1 MGNFTI
7 PCYPRG
13 RFTRPETSAPRWHS
27 IVIPCTQLTMPMF
40 NCPCLPTVQ
49 AVLRRVLVLVFFLYP
64 YTLVHAALPEP
75 AATPI
80 DRIMVV
86 VNDEIITQSE
96 LNLRLDEIS
105 KRIASQKIQAPP
117 ENVLKKQVLER
128 LILERLQLQVAKQM
142 GLEAS
147 NDRLDAALQ
156 NIAAQNRMSLTEL
169 YKTMAKDGLSEA
181 ALREQIRQQI
191 IIQQL
196 VEREIGNRISV
207 SESEMENFSTSN
219 ESRDGGA
226 EYNISH
232 ILISVP
238 ESATPEILQQT
249 RQRAEALL
257 QTLRN
262 GAAFDQA
269 AIANSQGQN
278 ALEGGNLGWKKTGEL
293 PALFASALKTM
304 QPGEVSDVLRSP
316 SGFHLLKL
324 VDKRGGKKTQA
335 ITQTRARHI
344 LLRTNEIVSADDAR
358 RRLEKLRQRIE
369 NGDDFAELAK
379 SHSEDPGSAVSG
391 GDLGWVNPGQTVP
404 EFERT
409 MGALK
414 PNEISAPVRT
424 SYGFHLIQVLE
435 RRQQDVTHE
444 RDQADARQQI
454 HARKTDER
462 HEQWVRQLRD
472 EAYIDYRVDLK

>member
-1 MGNFTI
+1 
-7 PCYPRG
+7 
-13 RFTRPETSAPRWHS
+13 
-27 IVIPCTQLTMPMF
+27 MPT
-40 NCPCLPTVQ
+40 LQ
-49 AVLRRVLVLVFFLYP
+49 IALRRLFVLVFSLYSCI
-64 YTLVHAALPEP
+64 LAHAALSAP
-75 AATPI
+75 AATHL

-96 LNLRLDEIS
+96 LKVRLDEIK
-105 KRIASQKIQAPP
+105 KRIASQKIEAPP

-147 NDRLDAALQ
+147 NDKVDTALQ
-156 NIAAQNRMSLTEL
+156 NIAAQNRMSLPEL

-207 SESEMENFSTSN
+207 SESEMENFRANN
-219 ESRDGGA
+219 ENRDGGT

-257 QTLRN
+257 QILRN

-293 PALFASALKTM
+293 PAVFVSALKTM
-304 QPGEVSDVLRSP
+304 RPGEVSDLLRSP

-324 VDKRGGKKTQA
+324 IDKRGGKKTQA

-369 NGDDFAELAK
+369 NGDDFTELAK
-379 SHSEDPGSAVSG
+379 AHSEDPGSAVSG

-404 EFERT
+404 EFERA
-409 MGALK
+409 MDALK
-414 PNEISAPVRT
+414 LNELSAPVRT

-435 RRQQDVTHE
+435 RRQQDVTQE

-454 HARKTDER
+454 QARKTDER
-462 HEQWVRQLRD
+462 YEQWVRQLRD

>member
-1 MGNFTI
+1 
-7 PCYPRG
+7 
-13 RFTRPETSAPRWHS
+13 
-27 IVIPCTQLTMPMF
+27 MPT
-40 NCPCLPTVQ
+40 LQ
-49 AVLRRVLVLVFFLYP
+49 IALRRLFVLVFSLYSCI
-64 YTLVHAALPEP
+64 LAHAALSAP
-75 AATPI
+75 ATTQI

-96 LNLRLDEIS
+96 LKVRLDEIK
-105 KRIASQKIQAPP
+105 KRIASQKIEAPP

-147 NDRLDAALQ
+147 NDKVDTALQ
-156 NIAAQNRMSLTEL
+156 NIAAQNRMSLPEL

-207 SESEMENFSTSN
+207 SESEMENFRANN
-219 ESRDGGA
+219 ENRDGGT

-257 QTLRN
+257 QILRN

-293 PALFASALKTM
+293 PALFVSALKTM
-304 QPGEVSDVLRSP
+304 RPGEVSDLLRSP

-324 VDKRGGKKTQA
+324 IDKRGGKKTQA

-369 NGDDFAELAK
+369 NGDDFTELAK
-379 SHSEDPGSAVSG
+379 AHSEDPGSAVSG

-404 EFERT
+404 EFERA
-409 MGALK
+409 MDALK
-414 PNEISAPVRT
+414 LNELSAPVRT

-435 RRQQDVTHE
+435 RRQQDVTQE

-454 HARKTDER
+454 QARKTDER
-462 HEQWVRQLRD
+462 YEQWVRQLRD
-472 EAYIDYRVDLK
+472 EAYIDYRVDLQ

>member
-1 MGNFTI
+1 
-7 PCYPRG
+7 
-13 RFTRPETSAPRWHS
+13 
-27 IVIPCTQLTMPMF
+27 MP
-40 NCPCLPTVQ
+40 LP
-49 AVLRRVLVLVFFLYP
+49 
-64 YTLVHAALPEP
+64 
-75 AATPI
+75 
-80 DRIMVV
+80 
-86 VNDEIITQSE
+86 
-96 LNLRLDEIS
+96 
-105 KRIASQKIQAPP
+105 
-117 ENVLKKQVLER
+117 
-128 LILERLQLQVAKQM
+128 
-142 GLEAS
+142 
-147 NDRLDAALQ
+147 
-156 NIAAQNRMSLTEL
+156 EL
-169 YKTMAKDGLSEA
+169 YKTMAKEGLSEA

-207 SESEMENFSTSN
+207 SESELENFRASSEN
-219 ESRDGGA
+219 RDGGT

-278 ALEGGNLGWKKTGEL
+278 ALEGGNLGWKKPGQL

-304 QPGEVSDVLRSP
+304 QLGEVSDVLRSP

-344 LLRTNEIVSADDAR
+344 LLRTNEIVTTDDAR

-369 NGDDFAELAK
+369 NGDNFAELAK
-379 SHSEDPGSAVSG
+379 SHSEDPGSAVSV

-404 EFERT
+404 EFERA
-409 MGALK
+409 MDALK
-414 PNEISAPVRT
+414 PNEISTPVQT

-435 RRQQDVTHE
+435 RRQQDVTRE

-462 HEQWVRQLRD
+462 YEQWVRQLRD
-472 EAYIDYRVDLK
+472 EAYIDYRVDLQ

>member
-1 MGNFTI
+1 
-7 PCYPRG
+7 
-13 RFTRPETSAPRWHS
+13 
-27 IVIPCTQLTMPMF
+27 MPT
-40 NCPCLPTVQ
+40 LQ
-49 AVLRRVLVLVFFLYP
+49 IALRRLFVLVFSLYSCI
-64 YTLVHAALPEP
+64 LAHAALSAP
-75 AATPI
+75 ATTQI

-96 LNLRLDEIS
+96 LKVRLDEIK
-105 KRIASQKIQAPP
+105 KRIASQKIEAPP

-147 NDRLDAALQ
+147 NDKVDTALQ
-156 NIAAQNRMSLTEL
+156 NIAAQNRMSLPEL

-207 SESEMENFSTSN
+207 SESEMENFRANN
-219 ESRDGGA
+219 ENRDGGT

-257 QTLRN
+257 QILRN

-278 ALEGGNLGWKKTGEL
+278 ALEGGSLGWKKTGEL
-293 PALFASALKTM
+293 PALFVSALKTM
-304 QPGEVSDVLRSP
+304 QPGEVSDLLRSP

-324 VDKRGGKKTQA
+324 IDKRGGKKTQA

-369 NGDDFAELAK
+369 NGDDFTELAK
-379 SHSEDPGSAVSG
+379 AHSEDPGSAVSG

-404 EFERT
+404 EFEHA
-409 MGALK
+409 MDALK
-414 PNEISAPVRT
+414 LNELSAPVRT

-435 RRQQDVTHE
+435 RRQQDVTQE

-454 HARKTDER
+454 QARKTDER
-462 HEQWVRQLRD
+462 YEQWVRQLRD

>member
-1 MGNFTI
+1 MPNRPPI
-7 PCYPRG
+7 P
-13 RFTRPETSAPRWHS
+13 S
-27 IVIPCTQLTMPMF
+27 IQTT
-40 NCPCLPTVQ
+40 
-49 AVLRRVLVLVFFLYP
+49 LRRIFVLVFSLCSCI
-64 YTLVHAALPEP
+64 LAHAALSAP
-75 AATPI
+75 ATTQI

-96 LNLRLDEIS
+96 LKVRLDEIK
-105 KRIASQKIQAPP
+105 KRIASQKIEAPP

-128 LILERLQLQVAKQM
+128 LILEHLQLQVAKQM

-147 NDRLDAALQ
+147 DDKVGTALQ
-156 NIAAQNRMSLTEL
+156 NIAAQNRMSLPEL

-207 SESEMENFSTSN
+207 SESEMENFRANN
-219 ESRDGGA
+219 ENRDGGT

-262 GAAFDQA
+262 GTAFDQA

-293 PALFASALKTM
+293 PALFVSALKTM
-304 QPGEVSDVLRSP
+304 RPGEVSDLLRSP
-316 SGFHLLKL
+316 GGFHLLKL
-324 VDKRGGKKTQA
+324 IDKRGGKKTQA
-335 ITQTRARHI
+335 ITQTRAHHI
-344 LLRTNEIVSADDAR
+344 LLRTNEIVSADEAR
-358 RRLEKLRQRIE
+358 QRLEKLRQRIE

-379 SHSEDPGSAVSG
+379 AHSEDPGSAVSG

-404 EFERT
+404 EFERA
-409 MGALK
+409 MDALK

-435 RRQQDVTHE
+435 RRQQDVTQE
-444 RDQADARQQI
+444 RGQADARQQI
-454 HARKTDER
+454 QARKTDER
-462 HEQWVRQLRD
+462 YEQWVRQLRD
-472 EAYIDYRVDLK
+472 EAYIDYRVDLQ

>member
-1 MGNFTI
+1 
-7 PCYPRG
+7 
-13 RFTRPETSAPRWHS
+13 
-27 IVIPCTQLTMPMF
+27 MPT
-40 NCPCLPTVQ
+40 LQ
-49 AVLRRVLVLVFFLYP
+49 IALRRLFVLVFSLYSCI
-64 YTLVHAALPEP
+64 LAHAALSAP
-75 AATPI
+75 ATTQI

-96 LNLRLDEIS
+96 LKVRLDEIK
-105 KRIASQKIQAPP
+105 KRIASQKIEAPP

-147 NDRLDAALQ
+147 NDKVDTALQ
-156 NIAAQNRMSLTEL
+156 NIAAQNRMSLPEL

-207 SESEMENFSTSN
+207 SESEMENFRANN
-219 ESRDGGA
+219 ENRDGGT

-257 QTLRN
+257 QILRN

-293 PALFASALKTM
+293 PALFVSALKTM
-304 QPGEVSDVLRSP
+304 RPGEVSDLLRSP

-324 VDKRGGKKTQA
+324 IDKRGGKKTQA

-369 NGDDFAELAK
+369 NGDDFTELAK
-379 SHSEDPGSAVSG
+379 AHSEDPGSAVSS

-404 EFERT
+404 EFERA
-409 MGALK
+409 MDALK
-414 PNEISAPVRT
+414 LNELSAPVRT

-435 RRQQDVTHE
+435 RRQQDVTQE

-454 HARKTDER
+454 QARKTDER
-462 HEQWVRQLRD
+462 YEQWVRQLRD
-472 EAYIDYRVDLK
+472 EAYIDYRVDLQ

>member
-1 MGNFTI
+1 MPNRPSI
-7 PCYPRG
+7 P
-13 RFTRPETSAPRWHS
+13 S
-27 IVIPCTQLTMPMF
+27 I
-40 NCPCLPTVQ
+40 Q
-49 AVLRRVLVLVFFLYP
+49 AVLRRVLVLAFSLYP
-64 YTLVHAALPEP
+64 GTLVHAALSAP
-75 AATPI
+75 TIPI

-86 VNDEIITQSE
+86 VNDEIITQNE
-96 LNLRLDEIS
+96 LKTRLDEIS

-147 NDRLDAALQ
+147 DDKVDAALQ
-156 NIAAQNRMSLTEL
+156 NIAAQNRMTLPEL
-169 YKTMAKDGLSEA
+169 HQTMAKEGLSET

-196 VEREIGNRISV
+196 VEREIGNRIAI
-207 SESEMENFSTSN
+207 SESEMENFRASN
-219 ESRDGGA
+219 ENRDGA
-226 EYNISH
+226 TEYNISH

-278 ALEGGNLGWKKTGEL
+278 ALEGGNLGWKKPGQL

-324 VDKRGGKKTQA
+324 IDKRGGKKTQA
-335 ITQTRARHI
+335 ITQIQARHI
-344 LLRTNEIVSADDAR
+344 LVRTNDIVSADDAR
-358 RRLEKLRQRIE
+358 QRLEKLRQRIE

-379 SHSEDPGSAVSG
+379 SHSEDPGSAING

-404 EFERT
+404 EFERA
-409 MGALK
+409 MAVLK
-414 PNEISAPVRT
+414 PNEISTPVRT

-462 HEQWVRQLRD
+462 YEQWVRQLRD
-472 EAYIDYRVDLK
+472 EAYIDYRVEVQ

>member
-1 MGNFTI
+1 MYLDKFLMPNRPPI
-7 PCYPRG
+7 P
-13 RFTRPETSAPRWHS
+13 S
-27 IVIPCTQLTMPMF
+27 I
-40 NCPCLPTVQ
+40 Q
-49 AVLRRVLVLVFFLYP
+49 AVLRRVLVLVFSLYP
-64 YTLVHAALPEP
+64 CTLVHAAVP
-75 AATPI
+75 APVTTPI

-86 VNDEIITQSE
+86 VNDEIITQNE
-96 LNLRLDEIS
+96 LKTRLDEIS

-147 NDRLDAALQ
+147 DDKVDAALQ
-156 NIAAQNRMSLTEL
+156 NIAAQNRMPLPEL
-169 YKTMAKDGLSEA
+169 YKTMAKEGLSEA

-207 SESEMENFSTSN
+207 SESEMENFRASSEN
-219 ESRDGGA
+219 RDGGT

-278 ALEGGNLGWKKTGEL
+278 ALEGGNLGWKKPGQL

-304 QPGEVSDVLRSP
+304 QLGEVSDVLRSP

-344 LLRTNEIVSADDAR
+344 LLRTNEIVTTDDAR

-369 NGDDFAELAK
+369 NGDNFAELAK

-404 EFERT
+404 EFERA
-409 MGALK
+409 MDALK
-414 PNEISAPVRT
+414 PNEISTPVQT

-462 HEQWVRQLRD
+462 YEQWVRQLRD
-472 EAYIDYRVDLK
+472 EAYIDYRVDLQ

>member
-1 MGNFTI
+1 MPNRPSLPTI
-7 PCYPRG
+7 PARLRRIFAGTLC
-13 RFTRPETSAPRWHS
+13 
-27 IVIPCTQLTMPMF
+27 L
-40 NCPCLPTVQ
+40 CPCVW
-49 AVLRRVLVLVFFLYP
+49 
-64 YTLVHAALPEP
+64 VHAALP
-75 AATPI
+75 ATASTQI
-80 DRIMVV
+80 DRIVVV

-96 LNLRLDEIS
+96 LNVRLDEIS

-117 ENVLKKQVLER
+117 ENVLKKQLLER
-128 LILERLQLQVAKQM
+128 LILERLQLQAAKLT

-147 NDRLDAALQ
+147 NDKVDTALQ
-156 NIAAQNRMSLTEL
+156 NIAAKNRMTLPEL
-169 YKTMAKDGLSEA
+169 YKTMAQDGLSETA
-181 ALREQIRQQI
+181 FREQIRQQI

-196 VEREIGNRISV
+196 VEREISNRISV
-207 SESEMENFSTSN
+207 SDSEMQNFRASN
-219 ESRDGGA
+219 ENRDGGT

-257 QTLRN
+257 QTLRD

-278 ALEGGNLGWKKTGEL
+278 ALEGGNLGWKKTGQL
-293 PALFASALKTM
+293 PALFASALQTM
-304 QPGEVSDVLRSP
+304 QVGEVSDLLRSP

-324 VDKRGGKKTQA
+324 TDKRGGKKTQA
-335 ITQTRARHI
+335 ITQTHARHI

-358 RRLEKLRQRIE
+358 RRLEKLRQRME
-369 NGDDFAELAK
+369 NGDDFAALAK
-379 SHSEDPGSAVSG
+379 SHSEDPGSTG
-391 GDLGWVNPGQTVP
+391 NDGDLGWVSPGQTVP
-404 EFERT
+404 EFERAMDT
-409 MGALK
+409 LK
-414 PNEISAPVRT
+414 LNEISAPVRT

-435 RRQQDVTHE
+435 RRQQDVTQE

-462 HEQWVRQLRD
+462 YEQWVRQLRD
-472 EAYIDYRVDLK
+472 EAYIDYRVDLQ

>member
-1 MGNFTI
+1 
-7 PCYPRG
+7 
-13 RFTRPETSAPRWHS
+13 
-27 IVIPCTQLTMPMF
+27 MPT
-40 NCPCLPTVQ
+40 LQ
-49 AVLRRVLVLVFFLYP
+49 IALRRLFVLVFSLYSCI
-64 YTLVHAALPEP
+64 LAHAALSAP
-75 AATPI
+75 ATTQI

-96 LNLRLDEIS
+96 LKVRLDEIK
-105 KRIASQKIQAPP
+105 KRIASQKIEAPP

-147 NDRLDAALQ
+147 NDKVDTALQ

-207 SESEMENFSTSN
+207 SESEMENFRANN
-219 ESRDGGA
+219 ENRDGGT

-257 QTLRN
+257 QILRN

-278 ALEGGNLGWKKTGEL
+278 ALEGGSLGWKKTGEL
-293 PALFASALKTM
+293 PALFVSALKTM
-304 QPGEVSDVLRSP
+304 RPGEVSDLLRSP

-324 VDKRGGKKTQA
+324 IDKRGGKKTQA

-369 NGDDFAELAK
+369 NGDDFTELAK
-379 SHSEDPGSAVSG
+379 AHSEDPGSAVSS

-404 EFERT
+404 EFERA
-409 MGALK
+409 MDALK
-414 PNEISAPVRT
+414 LNELSAPVRT

-435 RRQQDVTHE
+435 RRQQDVTQE

-454 HARKTDER
+454 QARKTDER
-462 HEQWVRQLRD
+462 YEQWVRQLRD

>member
-1 MGNFTI
+1 
-7 PCYPRG
+7 
-13 RFTRPETSAPRWHS
+13 
-27 IVIPCTQLTMPMF
+27 MPT
-40 NCPCLPTVQ
+40 LQ
-49 AVLRRVLVLVFFLYP
+49 IALRRLFVLVFSLYSCI
-64 YTLVHAALPEP
+64 LAHAALSAP
-75 AATPI
+75 ATTQI

-96 LNLRLDEIS
+96 LKVRLDEIK
-105 KRIASQKIQAPP
+105 KRIASQKIEAPP

-147 NDRLDAALQ
+147 NDKVDTALQ
-156 NIAAQNRMSLTEL
+156 NIAAQNRMSLPEL

-207 SESEMENFSTSN
+207 SESEMENFRANN
-219 ESRDGGA
+219 ENRDGGT

-257 QTLRN
+257 QILRN

-278 ALEGGNLGWKKTGEL
+278 ALEGGSLGWKKTGEL
-293 PALFASALKTM
+293 PALFVSALKTM
-304 QPGEVSDVLRSP
+304 RPGEVSDLLRSP

-324 VDKRGGKKTQA
+324 IDKRGGKKTQA

-369 NGDDFAELAK
+369 NGDDFTELAK
-379 SHSEDPGSAVSG
+379 AHSEDPGSAVSG

-404 EFERT
+404 EFERA
-409 MGALK
+409 MDALK
-414 PNEISAPVRT
+414 LNELSAPVRT

-435 RRQQDVTHE
+435 RRQQDVTQE

-454 HARKTDER
+454 QARKTDER
-462 HEQWVRQLRD
+462 YEQWVRQLRD

>member
-1 MGNFTI
+1 MPN
-7 PCYPRG
+7 RLLM
-13 RFTRPETSAPRWHS
+13 S
-27 IVIPCTQLTMPMF
+27 ITQ
-40 NCPCLPTVQ
+40 
-49 AVLRRVLVLVFFLYP
+49 AALRRVLILALSLYP
-64 YTLVHAALPEP
+64 WALAHAALPDPTP
-75 AATPI
+75 ATTPI

-96 LNLRLDEIS
+96 LKLRLDEIS
-105 KRIASQKIQAPP
+105 KRIAAQKIQAPP
-117 ENVLKKQVLER
+117 EAVLKKQVLER
-128 LILERLQLQVAKQM
+128 LVLERLQLQVAKQT
-142 GLEAS
+142 GLEAG
-147 NDRLDAALQ
+147 NDRIDAALQ
-156 NIAAQNRMSLTEL
+156 NIAAQNRMTLPEL
-169 YKTMAKDGLSEA
+169 YKATAKDGLSES

-207 SESEMENFSTSN
+207 SASEIENFHASN
-219 ESRDGGA
+219 ENRDGGT

-232 ILISVP
+232 ILIAVP
-238 ESATPEILQQT
+238 ESATPEVIQQT

-262 GAAFDQA
+262 GAAFDEA

-278 ALEGGNLGWKKTGEL
+278 ALEGGNLGWKKTGQL
-293 PALFASALKTM
+293 PTLFAAALKTM
-304 QPGEVSDVLRSP
+304 QAGEISDVLRSP

-324 VDKRGGKKTQA
+324 VDKRGGKKTHT

-344 LLRTNEIVSADDAR
+344 LLRTNEIVSTDDAR
-358 RRLEKLRQRIE
+358 QRLEKLRQRME
-369 NGDDFAELAK
+369 NGDDFAGLAK
-379 SHSEDPGSAVSG
+379 SHSEDSGSAISG
-391 GDLGWVNPGQTVP
+391 GDLGWINPGQTVP
-404 EFERT
+404 EFERA
-409 MGALK
+409 MDALK

-424 SYGFHLIQVLE
+424 SYGLHLIQVLE

-462 HEQWVRQLRD
+462 YEQWVRQLRD
-472 EAYIDYRVDLK
+472 EAYIDYRVDLQ

>member
-1 MGNFTI
+1 MPNRLLI
-7 PCYPRG
+7 
-13 RFTRPETSAPRWHS
+13 SL
-27 IVIPCTQLTMPMF
+27 TQ
-40 NCPCLPTVQ
+40 
-49 AVLRRVLVLVFFLYP
+49 AALRRVLILALSLYP
-64 YTLVHAALPEP
+64 WILTHAALPGP
-75 AATPI
+75 TIPI

-96 LNLRLDEIS
+96 LKLRLDEIS
-105 KRIASQKIQAPP
+105 KRIAAQKIQAPP
-117 ENVLKKQVLER
+117 ETVLKKQVLER
-128 LILERLQLQVAKQM
+128 LVLERLQLQVAKQT
-142 GLEAS
+142 GLEAG
-147 NDRLDAALQ
+147 NDRIDAALQ
-156 NIAAQNRMSLTEL
+156 NIAAQNRMTLPEL
-169 YKTMAKDGLSEA
+169 YKATAKDGLSES

-207 SESEMENFSTSN
+207 SESEIENFNASN
-219 ESRDGGA
+219 ENRDGGT

-232 ILISVP
+232 ILIAVP
-238 ESATPEILQQT
+238 ESATPEIVQQT
-249 RQRAEALL
+249 RQRVEALL

-262 GAAFDQA
+262 GAAFDEA

-278 ALEGGNLGWKKTGEL
+278 ALEGGNLGWKKTGQL
-293 PALFASALKTM
+293 PTLFAAALKTM
-304 QPGEVSDVLRSP
+304 QIGEVSDVLRSP

-324 VDKRGGKKTQA
+324 VDKRGGKKTHT

-358 RRLEKLRQRIE
+358 QRLEKLRQRME
-369 NGDDFAELAK
+369 NGEDFAQLAK
-379 SHSEDPGSAVSG
+379 SHSEDPGSAIGG

-404 EFERT
+404 EFERAMDT
-409 MGALK
+409 LK
-414 PNEISAPVRT
+414 PNEISTPVRT
-424 SYGFHLIQVLE
+424 SYGLHLIQVLE

-462 HEQWVRQLRD
+462 YEQWVRQLRD
-472 EAYIDYRVDLK
+472 EAYIDYRVDLQ

>member
-1 MGNFTI
+1 
-7 PCYPRG
+7 
-13 RFTRPETSAPRWHS
+13 
-27 IVIPCTQLTMPMF
+27 MPT
-40 NCPCLPTVQ
+40 LQ
-49 AVLRRVLVLVFFLYP
+49 IALRRLFVLVFSLYSCI
-64 YTLVHAALPEP
+64 LAHAAPSAP
-75 AATPI
+75 ATTQI

-96 LNLRLDEIS
+96 LKVRLDEIK
-105 KRIASQKIQAPP
+105 KRIASQKIEAPP

-147 NDRLDAALQ
+147 NDKVDTALQ

-207 SESEMENFSTSN
+207 SESEMENFRDNN
-219 ESRDGGA
+219 ENRDGGT

-257 QTLRN
+257 QILRN

-293 PALFASALKTM
+293 PALFVSALKTM
-304 QPGEVSDVLRSP
+304 RPGEVSDLLRSP

-324 VDKRGGKKTQA
+324 IDKRGGKKTQA

-369 NGDDFAELAK
+369 NGDDFTELAK
-379 SHSEDPGSAVSG
+379 AHSEDPGSAVSG

-404 EFERT
+404 EFERA
-409 MGALK
+409 MDALK
-414 PNEISAPVRT
+414 LNELSAPVRT

-435 RRQQDVTHE
+435 RRQQDVTQE

-454 HARKTDER
+454 QARKTDER
-462 HEQWVRQLRD
+462 YEQWVRQLRD
-472 EAYIDYRVDLK
+472 EAYIDYRVDLQ

>member
-1 MGNFTI
+1 MPNRPSISTI
-7 PCYPRG
+7 QAGLRWIFVCTLSLCSGALAHAAVPDPA
-13 RFTRPETSAPRWHS
+13 PTSA
-27 IVIPCTQLTMPMF
+27 
-40 NCPCLPTVQ
+40 
-49 AVLRRVLVLVFFLYP
+49 
-64 YTLVHAALPEP
+64 
-75 AATPI
+75 PI

-96 LNLRLDEIS
+96 LKVRLDEIS

-117 ENVLKKQVLER
+117 ENVLKKQLLER
-128 LILERLQLQVAKQM
+128 LILERLQLQMAKLA
-142 GLEAS
+142 GLEAP
-147 NDRLDAALQ
+147 NDKVDAALQ
-156 NIAAQNRMSLTEL
+156 NIAAKNDMTLPEL
-169 YKTMAKDGLSEA
+169 YKAMVKDGLSET
-181 ALREQIRQQI
+181 ALREQIHQQI

-196 VEREIGNRISV
+196 VEREISNRISV
-207 SESEMENFSTSN
+207 SESEMENFRASN
-219 ESRDGGA
+219 ENRDGDA
-226 EYNISH
+226 EFNISH

-278 ALEGGNLGWKKTGEL
+278 ALEGGNLGWKKTGQL

-304 QPGEVSDVLRSP
+304 QPGEVSDLLRSP

-324 VDKRGGKKTQA
+324 IDKRGGKKTQA
-335 ITQTRARHI
+335 VTQTRARHI
-344 LLRTNEIVSADDAR
+344 LLRTNEIVSADDAQ

-369 NGDDFAELAK
+369 NGDDFAALAK
-379 SHSEDPGSAVSG
+379 SHSEDPGSAVGG
-391 GDLGWVNPGQTVP
+391 GDLGWVNPGQTLP
-404 EFERT
+404 EFERA
-409 MGALK
+409 MEALK
-414 PNEISAPVRT
+414 LNEISAPLRT

-435 RRQQDVTHE
+435 RRQQDVTQE

-462 HEQWVRQLRD
+462 YEQWVRQLRD
-472 EAYIDYRVDLK
+472 EAYIDYRVDLQ